1 MRAESPENIGPIV
14 SPPGESKT
22 AEQQRSAAVP
32 RLALRPKEA
41 AAALSIGERL
51 LWSMT
56 NRGEIPHIK
65 LGKCVLYPVAELE
78 RWLSEQAAGGSRKRR
93 T

>member
-1 MRAESPENIGPIV
+1 MNGKANTNAMPDTTDPAE
-14 SPPGESKT
+14 T
-22 AEQQRSAAVP
+22 TP

-41 AAALSIGERL
+41 SKALGIGARL

-65 LGKCVLYPVAELE
+65 LGKAVLYPIAELE
-78 RWLSEQAAGGSRKRR
+78 RWLAEQAQKKGGNRR
-93 T
+93 

>member
-1 MRAESPENIGPIV
+1 MRAEQSIGPII
-14 SPPGESKT
+14 PPPVESKS
-22 AEQQRSAAVP
+22 AEQEQSAAVP

-51 LWSMT
+51 LWSLT
-56 NRGEIPHIK
+56 NRGAIPHIK

>member
-1 MRAESPENIGPIV
+1 MPNGDNGLHLNVKPGAADEV
-14 SPPGESKT
+14 SAT
-22 AEQQRSAAVP
+22 P

-41 AAALSIGERL
+41 SKALGIGARL

-65 LGKCVLYPVAELE
+65 LGKAVLYPIAELE
-78 RWLSEQAAGGSRKRR
+78 RWLSEQVQKRGR
-93 T
+93 R

>member
-1 MRAESPENIGPIV
+1 MNGETPTAPTMNHEAEL
-14 SPPGESKT
+14 
-22 AEQQRSAAVP
+22 P

-65 LGKCVLYPVAELE
+65 LGKCVLYPVVELE

>member
-1 MRAESPENIGPIV
+1 MQTSSDEV
-14 SPPGESKT
+14 TTTTT
-22 AEQQRSAAVP
+22 ASVTNGASAP
-32 RLALRPKEA
+32 RLALRPKDA
-41 AAALSIGERL
+41 AKALGVGERL

-78 RWLSEQAAGGSRKRR
+78 RWLSERAAGGSRKRR

>member
-1 MRAESPENIGPIV
+1 MADPIPTIQI
-14 SPPGESKT
+14 SEPDH
-22 AEQQRSAAVP
+22 ADAAP

-41 AAALSIGERL
+41 AVALSIGERL

>member
-1 MRAESPENIGPIV
+1 MRPDDAPN
-14 SPPGESKT
+14 PPT
-22 AEQQRSAAVP
+22 IAFPAPSAAPASDDASAPP
-32 RLALRPKEA
+32 RLALRPKDA
-41 AAALSIGERL
+41 AKALGVGERL

-93 T
+93 N